1 MNIENVK
8 GLIEALNGDARN
20 AMHSI
25 LGFLE
30 LVGEGTLDPAQ
41 REYIEACRAAAGRH
55 FRGIEDVGIIL
66 GLGPKERSVIT
77 HFAPGHLFNQVAD
90 VVGGIAGR
98 KGIALL
104 RDVDSSV
111 PPVVAADLDRM
122 GHALFRMSEAVVSAL
137 GAGDGNARDVDG
149 SDVHLNLRALL
160 SPDAADLTFE
170 IVAPAATLS
179 PVLMRALQQDDF
191 EFDASLSGSGALGLV
206 AARNLATALGGRVDA
221 SADPLTGTR
230 IAATFRVA
238 VPSVSLALPQPGAGQ
253 SLGTERALE
262 TERAPDLQRVL
273 RILVAEDSEDSFQ
286 LFKAYLRGQPH
297 SVERAA
303 NGEQAVELAASGTF
317 DLVFMDICMPVMD
330 GYAAT
335 KRIRE
340 LETGTDRARMPI
352 VVLSAEDLRAQ
363 RRRGA
368 LAGCSGH
375 LSKPLRKN
383 ELLEAIRTYS
393 RPSST
398 FVC

>member
-66 GLGPKERSVIT
+66 GLGPKERSAIT
-77 HFAPGHLFNQVAD
+77 HFAPGDLFNQVAD

-149 SDVHLNLRALL
+149 SDVHLNLRALP
-160 SPDAADLTFE
+160 SPDATDLTFE
-170 IVAPAATLS
+170 IVAPAAMLS

-230 IAATFRVA
+230 IAAIFRVA
-238 VPSVSLALPQPGAGQ
+238 VPSVSLALPQPGAGR
-253 SLGTERALE
+253 SLE
-262 TERAPDLQRVL
+262 TERSLEVQRVL

-368 LAGCSGH
+368 RAGCSGH

-383 ELLEAIRTYS
+383 ELLEAIRAYS